1 MRIIPKLTW
10 GRQRR
15 LRRWYHRENNG
26 IVKVRILVVTR
37 LAEGASS
44 VNIERSRVCVRSTV
58 SHVAE
63 RFRCLGELGL
73 EDGRRF
79 NGSSKFSETLLMR
92 LAELIRDTPQRFGW
106 KRPTWTRELLA
117 RQLRYDTGVGL
128 SVTTLTRLLRRMGAR
143 WGRPKMFVECP
154 WSKRRR
160 QRRLTQLRTML
171 ENRGRDEV
179 ALYEDEVDIHLNPK
193 SGPDWMPR
201 GVQKWVRTPGKN
213 KKRYVAGALNLSTGL
228 LEWVEGERKRSQ
240 LFIDLIDAI
249 ARRYQRC
256 RKIHVIL
263 DNYSIHASKITRAA
277 LERHGGR
284 VVLHFL
290 PPFCPDENPI
300 ERLWQELHAN
310 VTRNHHC
317 ETIEELMGE
326 VHGFLKEVQPYPGNK
341 PSLRPAA

>member
-10 GRQRR
+10 GRRRR
-15 LRRWYHRENNG
+15 LRRWYHRENRA

-44 VNIERSRVCVRSTV
+44 VDIEQSRVCVRSTV

-79 NGSSKFSETLLMR
+79 NGGSKLNEAVLIR

-106 KRPTWTRELLA
+106 RRPTWTRELLS
-117 RQLRYDTGVGL
+117 RQIEHDTGVRL

-143 WGRPKMFVECP
+143 WGRPKMYVECP
-154 WSKRRR
+154 WSRRRR
-160 QRRLTQLRTML
+160 QRRLAQIRAML
-171 ENRGRDEV
+171 HDRGPDEV
-179 ALYEDEVDIHLNPK
+179 ALYEDEVDIHLNPRP
-193 SGPDWMPR
+193 GPDWMPA
-201 GVQKWVRTPGKN
+201 GMQKWVRTPGKN

-228 LEWVEGERKRSQ
+228 LVWVEGDRKRSQ
-240 LFIDLIDAI
+240 LFIDLIEAV
-249 ARRYQRC
+249 ARRYRRC
-256 RKIHVIL
+256 RRIHVIL
-263 DNYSIHASKITRAA
+263 DNYSIHTSKITRQAI
-277 LERHGGR
+277 EGYGGR

-300 ERLWQELHAN
+300 ERLWQDLHAN
-310 VTRNHHC
+310 VTRNHRC
-317 ETIEELMGE
+317 TTIEELMEE
-326 VHGFLKEVQPYPGNK
+326 VHGYLNEVQPYPGSK
-341 PSLRPAA
+341 PSLRPVA

>member
-1 MRIIPKLTW
+1 LTW
-10 GRQRR
+10 GRRR
-15 LRRWYHRENNG
+15 GLRRWYLREKKG
-26 IVKVRILVVTR
+26 IVKVRILVVSR
-37 LAEGASS
+37 LAEGATS
-44 VNIERSRVCVRSTV
+44 VDIEQSRICVRSTV

-79 NGSSKFSETLLMR
+79 NGGAKFSETVLMR
-92 LAELIRDTPQRFGW
+92 LAELIRDTPHRFGW

-117 RQLRYDTGVGL
+117 RQLKCDTGVEL

-160 QRRLTQLRTML
+160 QRRLAQIRTVL
-171 ENRGRDEV
+171 LNRGADEV

-193 SGPDWMPR
+193 PGPDWMPR

-213 KKRYVAGALNLSTGL
+213 KKRYIAGALNLSTGL
-228 LEWVEGERKRSQ
+228 LVWVEGERKRSQ
-240 LFIDLIDAI
+240 LFIDLLDAI
-249 ARRYQRC
+249 ARRYRRC
-256 RKIHVIL
+256 RRIHLIL
-263 DNYSIHASKITRAA
+263 DNYSIHTSKITRAA

-300 ERLWQELHAN
+300 ERLWQDLHAN
-310 VTRNHHC
+310 VTRNHRC

-326 VHGFLKEVQPYPGNK
+326 VNGYLKAAQPYPANK
-341 PSLRPAA
+341 PSLRRAS